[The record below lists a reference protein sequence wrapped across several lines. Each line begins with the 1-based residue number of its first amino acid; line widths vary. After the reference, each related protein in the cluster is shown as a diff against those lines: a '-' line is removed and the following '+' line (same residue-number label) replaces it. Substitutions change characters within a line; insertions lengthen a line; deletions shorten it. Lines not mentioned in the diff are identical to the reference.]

1 MKQHEEVI
9 KIMEENGGYT
19 SFKDIR
25 NRVSFI
31 DYDFVANLHTK
42 SFELLKIGQL

>member
-1 MKQHEEVI
+1 MKKSSRLWKKTEDGLPLV
-9 KIMEENGGYT
+9 
-19 SFKDIR
+19 
-25 NRVSFI
+25 FI